1 MSGHPTVRAVRYAA
15 YCVAAL
21 VVVLVAAALA
31 VPAFLDTPAVERE
44 LKQKLSQA
52 VQGEIAWEKL
62 SIRLLPSPRGS
73 LSKVVAEIPG
83 VASVRAESVD
93 ARLRLLPLLRG
104 RAEIA
109 SVNLEKPSI
118 RLRVA
123 ASGPPESAKP
133 EEAGATPVETYR
145 SVVEAIRRFAP
156 ETSLDIDDGETEI
169 EAAGMPPVRVRAL
182 QLRARTDD
190 EGLSLELA
198 ASSDAWKRLQATV
211 KVGFGDFSGE
221 AKAEITDVKPQP
233 WLDRLLEASPV
244 KVALE
249 GATLRAEGRSDGKS
263 KLETRIELRARTV
276 ELLQGN
282 ERVQVPA
289 VAVAARVAATAGEI
303 AVELGRGDL
312 GPTRLTGGSVRYALK
327 TGSVASAA
335 DFDLD
340 LSQALDA
347 TRRLLPGDSGKAL
360 ARFEPVAG
368 RVQGR
373 ARFDL
378 GRSQWSAV
386 VDIRKSDAS
395 VGMEGLPG
403 PVKLASGS
411 VRITASAVRIERA
424 DVSLLD
430 ARGLA
435 SATIDYGGPL
445 RIQGTVSEGS
455 VGEGSLAWIW
465 KEAKAPAAVLLKTP
479 VRFEV
484 RRAAWS
490 PGQPLDLTA
499 TAAFEGGPGVDVDLA
514 WSPALLDL
522 RRTAIKDAKSD
533 ASLTLRLEKGLAQG
547 RFSGTLQSASIGAA
561 LKGAKLPS
569 GGASGDLRFRVDLA
583 HPERATATGK
593 LEGDSVD
600 LAWLLGRPVTIERVD
615 VQADGQ
621 KLRIREASVVWAQQ
635 RFALKGE
642 LARAPDGAPVIDAQ
656 ITSPGVLVD
665 ALLPAKDAREP
676 EPAKKGSEDDEVP
689 WKRWP
694 LPVRGRVALRAGFVQ
709 YGERRA
715 EPVVAMVTLEEQRA
729 SLELQ
734 QVRLCG
740 ISFPLIAEA
749 RPEGVLSF
757 SVQITAQKQ
766 QLEQS
771 ARCLTER
778 GVQMTGEF
786 DLSAQIRSS
795 GKRSELLGNL
805 DGKVEVETRDG
816 RVRQFPLIFKIL
828 SLRDVADS
836 LKKDGVSLDDTGFPY
851 LSIAA
856 KGRFERGRFVLD
868 ESAFRS
874 NSVGFAARGSI
885 SLSGKGSKPYDSEL
899 TVLVA
904 PLSRLDSLVRALPL
918 VGYIVGGTL
927 TSWPVRV
934 TDDIRDPTV
943 AVVSPTA
950 ITSEFVGMFQ
960 RTLKLPEK
968 LLPKFGSFT
977 AP

>member
-1 MSGHPTVRAVRYAA
+1 MRGHPTIRALRYAA
-15 YCVAAL
+15 YCAAAL
-21 VVVLVAAALA
+21 VVLLVAAALA

-44 LKQKLSQA
+44 LKAKLSQL

-83 VASVRAESVD
+83 VASAHAESVD
-93 ARLRLLPLLRG
+93 ARLRLWPLLHG
-104 RAEIA
+104 SAEIA

-123 ASGPPESAKP
+123 ASGPSESGKP

-145 SVVEAIRRFAP
+145 SAVEAIRRFAP
-156 ETSLDIDDGETEI
+156 EASLDIEDGETEV
-169 EAAGMPPVRVRAL
+169 EVAGMPSIRVRAL
-182 QLRARTDD
+182 QLRARTDND
-190 EGLSLELA
+190 GLSLELA
-198 ASSDAWKRLQATV
+198 ASSEAWKRLKATV
-211 KVGFGDFSGE
+211 KIAFSDFAGE
-221 AKAEITDVKPQP
+221 ARAEITDAKPQP

-249 GATLRAEGRSDGKS
+249 GATLRVEGRSDGKS
-263 KLETRIELRARTV
+263 KLETRIELRAQTV
-276 ELLQGN
+276 ELRQGN
-282 ERVQVPA
+282 ERVLVPA
-289 VAVAARVAATAGEI
+289 VAVAARATATADEV
-303 AVELGRGDL
+303 AMWLDSADL
-312 GPTRLTGGSVRYALK
+312 GESRLAGGSVRYALK
-327 TGSVASAA
+327 TGSVASAT

-340 LSQALDA
+340 LSQTFDA

-386 VDIRKSDAS
+386 VDISKSNAS

-403 PVKLASGS
+403 PVELASGS
-411 VRITASAVRIERA
+411 VRITAGAVRIERA

-430 ARGLA
+430 ARALA

-445 RIQGTVSEGS
+445 RIEGAVSEGS
-455 VGEGSLAWIW
+455 VGESSLAWIW

-479 VRFEV
+479 IRVEV
-484 RRAAWS
+484 RRAVWS
-490 PGQPLDLTA
+490 PGRPLDLTA
-499 TAAFEGGPGVDVDLA
+499 TAAFEGGPGVDVELA
-514 WSPALLDL
+514 WSPALLEL
-522 RRTAIKDAKSD
+522 RRATIKDAKSD
-533 ASLTLRLEKGLAQG
+533 ASLALRLEKGLAQG
-547 RFSGTLQSASIGAA
+547 RFSGTLQSTSIGAA

-593 LEGDSVD
+593 LEGDSMD

-615 VQADGQ
+615 VEADGQ
-621 KLRIREASVVWAQQ
+621 KLRIRQASVVWAQQ
-635 RFALKGE
+635 RFALSGE
-642 LARAPDGAPVIDAQ
+642 VARAADGAPVIDVQ
-656 ITSPGVLVD
+656 LTSPGVLVD
-665 ALLPAKDAREP
+665 ALLPAKGAKEP
-676 EPAKKGSEDDEVP
+676 EPARKAHEDDGAL
-689 WKRWP
+689 WKQWP
-694 LPVRGRVALRAGFVQ
+694 LPVRGRIAFRAGFIQ

-715 EPVVAMVTLEEQRA
+715 EPVVAMLTLEERRA

-740 ISFPLIAEA
+740 ISFPLTAEA

-757 SVQITAQKQ
+757 SVQLTAQKQ

-786 DLSAQIRSS
+786 DLSAQLRSS
-795 GKRSELLGNL
+795 GKRSDLLSNL
-805 DGKVEVETRDG
+805 AGKVEAETRNG
-816 RVRQFPLIFKIL
+816 RVRQFPLILKIL

-836 LKKDGVSLDDTGFPY
+836 LKKDGVSLSDSGFPY
-851 LSIAA
+851 LSIAV
-856 KGRFERGRFVLD
+856 KGRFDGGKFIAD

-874 NSVGFAARGSI
+874 NSVGFAASGSI
-885 SLSGKGSKPYDSEL
+885 ALSDNPPKPYDSNL
-899 TVLVA
+899 IVLVA
-904 PLSRLDSLVRALPL
+904 PLSRLDSLVRAVPL

-934 TDDIRDPTV
+934 TEDIRDPKV
-943 AVVSPTA
+943 EAVSPTA

-968 LLPKFGSFT
+968 LLPNLGSPA

>member
-1 MSGHPTVRAVRYAA
+1 MGGHSTIRAVRYAA
-15 YCVAAL
+15 YFAAAL
-21 VVVLVAAALA
+21 VVLLVAAALA

-44 LKQKLSQA
+44 LKRKLSEA

-62 SIRLLPSPRGS
+62 SIHLLPSPRGS

-93 ARLRLLPLLRG
+93 ARLRLLPLLQG

-109 SVNLEKPSI
+109 SVNLQKPAI
-118 RLRVA
+118 RLQVA
-123 ASGPPESAKP
+123 ASGPSESAKP
-133 EEAGATPVETYR
+133 EEAGATPLETYR

-156 ETSLDIDDGETEI
+156 EASLDIEDGEAEV
-169 EAAGMPPVRVRAL
+169 EVAGMPSIRVRAL
-182 QLRARTDD
+182 QLRGRTDD
-190 EGLSLELA
+190 DGLSLELA
-198 ASSDAWKRLQATV
+198 ASSDAWKRLKATV
-211 KVGFGDFSGE
+211 KVAFSDFSGE
-221 AKAEITDVKPQP
+221 AKAEVADAKPQP
-233 WLDRLLEASPV
+233 WLDRLLEGSPV
-244 KVALE
+244 KVAVE
-249 GATLRAEGRSDGKS
+249 GAMLRLEGRSDGKTR
-263 KLETRIELRARTV
+263 LETRFELRAQTV
-276 ELLQGN
+276 ALRQGG

-289 VAVAARVAATAGEI
+289 VAVAARVVATAGEI
-303 AVELGRGDL
+303 AVELASADV
-312 GPTRLTGGSVRYALK
+312 GPSRLSGGSVRYTLK
-327 TGSVASAA
+327 TGSIASAA

-340 LSQALDA
+340 LSQVLDA
-347 TRRLLPGDSGKAL
+347 IRRLLPGDSGKAL

-368 RVQGR
+368 RAQGR
-373 ARFDL
+373 ATFDQ
-378 GRSQWSAV
+378 GRLQWNAV

-395 VGMEGLPG
+395 VGMYGLPG
-403 PVKLASGS
+403 PLKLASGS
-411 VRITASAVRIERA
+411 VRIAASAVRIERA
-424 DVSLLD
+424 DLSLLD
-430 ARGLA
+430 ARALA

-445 RIQGTVSEGS
+445 RIEGTVSEGS
-455 VGEGSLAWIW
+455 VGESSLAWIW
-465 KEAKAPAAVLLKTP
+465 KEAKAPAAVVLKTP
-479 VRFEV
+479 VRV
-484 RRAAWS
+484 QVQRAAWS
-490 PGQPLDLTA
+490 PGRPLDLTA
-499 TAAFEGGPGVDVDLA
+499 TAAFDGGPGVDVDLS
-514 WSPALLDL
+514 WSPALLEL

-533 ASLTLRLEKGLAQG
+533 ASLVLRLEKGLAQG
-547 RFSGTLQSASIGAA
+547 RFSGTLQSASVGAA

-569 GGASGDLRFRVDLA
+569 GGARGDLRFRVDLA

-642 LARAPDGAPVIDAQ
+642 LTRATDGAPVIDAQ
-656 ITSPGVLVD
+656 LTSPGVLVD
-665 ALLPAKDAREP
+665 ALLPAKAAKEP
-676 EPAKKGSEDDEVP
+676 EPAKKGNEDGEAL
-689 WKRWP
+689 WKQWP

-740 ISFPLIAEA
+740 ISFPLTVEA

-778 GVQMTGEF
+778 AVQMTGEF

-795 GKRSELLGNL
+795 GKRSELVGNL
-805 DGKVEVETRDG
+805 DGKVELETRNG
-816 RVRQFPLIFKIL
+816 RVRQFPLILKIL

-836 LKKDGVSLDDTGFPY
+836 LKKDGVRLDDAGFPY

-856 KGRFERGRFVLD
+856 TGRFDRGRFVVD

-885 SLSGKGSKPYDSEL
+885 SLSDKGSKPYDSEL

-934 TDDIRDPTV
+934 TEDIRDPKV
-943 AVVSPTA
+943 EAVSPSA

-960 RTLKLPEK
+960 RTLKLPER
-968 LLPKFGSFT
+968 LLPKLGSPA